1 MSSTENTDEGPDL
14 NTNNSSKTTDN
25 TVNDVIARS
34 DDTSSNLVL
43 GRSRRQQ
50 TYMHI
55 VSFYWNGI
63 LSIFELNEKMWKKTK
78 LQNCAGLVR
87 LVYMYI
93 FLGRQMDLECE
104 IACVVYLP
112 VIYLLNT
119 SLLLSG
125 FDFNQ

>member
-63 LSIFELNEKMWKKTK
+63 LSIFELNEKM
-78 LQNCAGLVR
+78 
-87 LVYMYI
+87 
-93 FLGRQMDLECE
+93 
-104 IACVVYLP
+104 
-112 VIYLLNT
+112 
-119 SLLLSG
+119 
-125 FDFNQ
+125 